1 MYVCTQIIDD
11 EIMSSFAV
19 DGTPGQSE
27 NAKDVGILI
36 ACAYFHFNMS
46 CTILWVHVCLR
57 QSMLSKFVHVL

>member
-1 MYVCTQIIDD
+1 
-11 EIMSSFAV
+11 
-19 DGTPGQSE
+19 
-27 NAKDVGILI
+27 VGILI